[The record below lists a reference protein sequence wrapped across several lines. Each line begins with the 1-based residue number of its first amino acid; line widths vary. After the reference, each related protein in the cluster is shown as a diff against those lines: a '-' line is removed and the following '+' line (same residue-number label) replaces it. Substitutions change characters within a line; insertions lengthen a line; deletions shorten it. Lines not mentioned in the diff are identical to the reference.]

1 MSEPGLDQWAE
12 PFPEVP
18 ILRRL
23 QTPTAVL
30 VDISRVLPGAAGF
43 TRADGLPLR
52 VRAGGIQ
59 LESAMPGALHAWLR
73 VADGRWLAQVCVP
86 ARSANG
92 YSGLDLWLWVDS
104 LLVTPNVAATQK
116 LRPPDSDVVPE
127 SSQGSARHVPWN

>member
-23 QTPTAVL
+23 ETPTAVL

-43 TRADGLPLR
+43 IRADGLPLR

-104 LLVTPNVAATQK
+104 LFVTPNVAAAEK
-116 LRPPDSDVVPE
+116 SRPPDSDAVPE
-127 SSQGSARHVPWN
+127 PSQGSARDVPRS